1 MQYELLDSLFWL
13 IAILVLWVA
22 YYWLYRDYALDL
34 FRQRMF
40 ALRDDL
46 FDFAAD
52 GNLAFDHPAYTTL
65 RTTMNG
71 YVRFGHRLRIFDVFL
86 MYVFLP
92 KRILKDLGKRS
103 FEKKYEASVL
113 KLDKETRKNIDLFR
127 FRMQEI
133 VILYLLKTSFPA
145 CIVFY
150 ICYILARYFG
160 EVHRKA
166 IRLINDFFGPRSDT
180 INTTAMHEG
189 MHGCTAH

>member
-1 MQYELLDSLFWL
+1 MQYELLNNLFWL

-52 GNLAFDHPAYTTL
+52 GKIAFDHPAYTTL

-71 YVRFGHRLRIFDVFL
+71 YVRFGHRLRFFDVFL

-92 KRILKDLGKRS
+92 KRILKDVEKRS
-103 FEKKYEASVL
+103 FEKKYEASVRR
-113 KLDKETRKNIDLFR
+113 LDKETRKNMDLFR
-127 FRMQEI
+127 FKMQEI
-133 VILYLLKTSFPA
+133 AILYLLKTSLPT
-145 CIVFY
+145 CIIFY
-150 ICYILARYFG
+150 LCYILARYVG
-160 EVHRKA
+160 VIHRKA
-166 IRLINDFFGPRSDT
+166 ISSINDFFGSRSDT
-180 INTTAMHEG
+180 INSTAMHEG
-189 MHGCTAH
+189 MHACTVH